1 MPGVRPVLITDQ
13 SAAAA
18 MVAAAVASLEESARK
33 DRLADFRRRP
43 DEIPDRE
50 LPEVRAIR
58 DAPARLRRE
67 CIVRAARPGF
77 RDRRLL
83 PLISGKLAGLTAA
96 DIESFLPPP
105 DASPDLHG
113 YCRPDY
119 TLCRQIE
126 HSFTTLLDDAE
137 RARLRPGL
145 ERVAGV
151 FSPPGS
157 PVAIRLRKLIAADG
171 RIPYPYIEDSDAG
184 PRLRAVF
191 ADSPEPAVA
200 RAALLNLLAVFPDS
214 GDPGQDWRA
223 EARRVR
229 GMLASPD
236 IFAGRPSTPCWTPA
250 PPRTRGPRGRSTATR
265 PSCAAPRCSRA

>member
-113 YCRPDY
+113 
-119 TLCRQIE
+119 T
-126 HSFTTLLDDAE
+126 
-137 RARLRPGL
+137 
-145 ERVAGV
+145 AG
-151 FSPPGS
+151 
-157 PVAIRLRKLIAADG
+157 
-171 RIPYPYIEDSDAG
+171 
-184 PRLRAVF
+184 
-191 ADSPEPAVA
+191 
-200 RAALLNLLAVFPDS
+200 
-214 GDPGQDWRA
+214 
-223 EARRVR
+223 
-229 GMLASPD
+229 
-236 IFAGRPSTPCWTPA
+236 PSTPCA
-250 PPRTRGPRGRSTATR
+250 GRSSTASR
-265 PSCAAPRCSRA
+265 PCWTMRKGRACAQGWSG